1 MEKALKQAAQALVA
15 GEFPVGCVLVQN
27 NRVLADGARRGTA
40 AGRINETDHAE
51 IAALK
56 RLEDLES
63 TLDKPLER
71 TSITCYC
78 TLEPCLMC
86 FGALLINGIRN
97 IVFAYEDVMGGGT
110 ETPINVLKPLYR
122 EKPVNITGGI
132 LRTQSLALFRE
143 FFQNPKNTYLAGTLL
158 ARHALEGGQ

>member
-1 MEKALKQAAQALVA
+1 MAIKQAAQALVA

-51 IAALK
+51 MAALK
-56 RLEDLES
+56 RLEEMES
-63 TLDKPLER
+63 TLDKPFDR
-71 TSITCYC
+71 TTITCYC

-110 ETPINVLKPLYR
+110 QTPLEVLKPLYR
-122 EKPVNITGGI
+122 EKPVSITGGVM
-132 LRTQSLALFRE
+132 RSQSLSLFRQ
-143 FFQNPKNTYLAGTLL
+143 FFSNPKNTYLAGSMLAHHTL
-158 ARHALEGGQ
+158 ES